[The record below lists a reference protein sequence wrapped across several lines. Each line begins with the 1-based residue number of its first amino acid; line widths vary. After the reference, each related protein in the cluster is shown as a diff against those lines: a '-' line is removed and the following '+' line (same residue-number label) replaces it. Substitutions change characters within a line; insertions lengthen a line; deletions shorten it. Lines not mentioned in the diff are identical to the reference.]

1 MTRDSWSQPVG
12 LVAATPRP
20 VVRHARVSPT
30 VDLWHGVFLSK
41 TKLPRSSESV
51 TPSTVLWPGW
61 SALLGDS
68 WASVQ

>member
-41 TKLPRSSESV
+41 LNY
-51 TPSTVLWPGW
+51 LG
-61 SALLGDS
+61 LLS
-68 WASVQ
+68 Q